1 MDSLSKTRITPR
13 FQTIYELGSGA
24 FGRVEKV
31 YDRQSSDVRAVKII
45 KPENDAP
52 DYTCEVNLLQSL
64 SHPNI
69 VTFYESFKVE
79 SELYIVM
86 EFCGNGNLSN
96 HKQRMTETFLMA
108 IIRDIAAA
116 LAEIHSKNFIHFDVK
131 PQNILLSS
139 IGEAKLSD
147 FGVSSRSDSTIAG
160 TGCAK
165 PGTMMYMAPELLA
178 GKRATQASDI
188 WAFGITVFEMAVGVP
203 ISLTGAQTFDE
214 WFSNHDAVFAAD
226 GEPWPHSFTRL
237 LRRMLTEDP
246 ENRITAQE
254 ILEIQEVANIQ
265 PTWLIAGDI
274 LEPESNI
281 FWDE

>member
-1 MDSLSKTRITPR
+1 MDSLSKTKVTSR

-31 YDRQSSDVRAVKII
+31 YDRQNNDVRAIKII
-45 KPENDAP
+45 KPDGDSS
-52 DYTCEVNLLQSL
+52 DYTREVNLLQRL

-69 VTFYESFKVE
+69 VAFHESFRVD

-86 EFCGNGNLSN
+86 EFCGNSNLST
-96 HKQRMTETFLMA
+96 HKPRMTEAFLMA
-108 IIRDIAAA
+108 IVRDMASA
-116 LAEIHSKNFIHFDVK
+116 LAEIHSKNLIHFDVK
-131 PQNILLSS
+131 PQNVLLSS

-147 FGVSSRSDSTIAG
+147 FGVTSRADSTVARDQ
-160 TGCAK
+160 CAK

-178 GKRATQASDI
+178 GKQATSAADI
-188 WAFGITVFEMAVGVP
+188 WALGITAFEMAVGVP
-203 ISLTGAQTFDE
+203 IALTGAETIDE
-214 WFSNHDAVFAAD
+214 WFANHDAVFVAD
-226 GEPWPHSFTRL
+226 GQPWSHHFTRL

-246 ENRITAQE
+246 NKRITAQE
-254 ILEIQEVANIQ
+254 ILAIPQLANIQ

-274 LEPESNI
+274 IEPDSQI